1 MVNEKLYSDPSAALV
16 NAPLRASAAVSAQR
30 NKSRPATD
38 RNAALQ
44 QQIPQQIAQVRKHAT
59 ACGDQNSATQFCE
72 GVDDGVS
79 FDERPIGAISRT
91 RQHNDECT
99 AGKADADTKAKDHAD
114 DDHQP
119 TTRIPQSRNDAPY
132 GERGAPAPQGDIP
145 CETSAASTAP
155 KEAPPEESGAK
166 GRVT

>member
-1 MVNEKLYSDPSAALV
+1 VPKEKVPTSDGSERRLH
-16 NAPLRASAAVSAQR
+16 
-30 NKSRPATD
+30 
-38 RNAALQ
+38 

-99 AGKADADTKAKDHAD
+99 AGKADADTKARIT
-114 DDHQP
+114 QTTTSLRWSP
-119 TTRIPQSRNDAPY
+119 T
-132 GERGAPAPQGDIP
+132 
-145 CETSAASTAP
+145 
-155 KEAPPEESGAK
+155 
-166 GRVT
+166 